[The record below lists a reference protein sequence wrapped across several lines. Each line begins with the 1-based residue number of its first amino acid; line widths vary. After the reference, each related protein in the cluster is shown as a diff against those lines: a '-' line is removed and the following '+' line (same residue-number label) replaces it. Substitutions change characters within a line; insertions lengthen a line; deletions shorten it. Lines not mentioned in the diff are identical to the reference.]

1 MISSLNDDLA
11 YANMSISDL
20 ESQIDELTIQNSSL
34 NNQNNE
40 LIADNNQLANALS
53 EANALISSLESQVD
67 ELQAYI
73 DMADSVIDEQANSIL
88 VQLSNISDLES
99 QVSLA
104 NASILGLEGQV
115 LELTSDN
122 SDLEAQLVSSNDMN
136 TSLTIQVEE
145 LILENENM
153 TSANDSLS
161 SPIYIDLI
169 PGWNIIGFTV
179 KNSQDAVASFDEIVE
194 ILSVVKNN
202 AGEVY
207 WPEFGYNGIGDLI
220 PGQGYQIRVDEAY
233 NDFIFQDLDGLRIEI
248 QPTIPQWAIDMEM
261 SIHPNDIR
269 TLVRVVNSL
278 GQEVNP
284 ESEFEGTLLYYLYND
299 GSVEKQLN

>member
-1 MISSLNDDLA
+1 MNED
-11 YANMSISDL
+11 M
-20 ESQIDELTIQNSSL
+20 T
-34 NNQNNE
+34 NE
-40 LIADNNQLANALS
+40 LVVSESENEALS
-53 EANALISSLESQVD
+53 STITSMGVEIEEATITIDVMTSMVD
-67 ELQAYI
+67 
-73 DMADSVIDEQANSIL
+73 N
-88 VQLSNISDLES
+88 LS
-99 QVSLA
+99 A
-104 NASILGLEGQV
+104 
-115 LELTSDN
+115 
-122 SDLEAQLVSSNDMN
+122 MN
-136 TSLTIQVEE
+136 EE
-145 LILENENM
+145 L

-179 KNSQDAVASFDEIVE
+179 KNSQDAVASFDEIVD

-207 WPEFGYNGIGDLI
+207 WPEFGFNGIGDLI

-233 NDFIFQDLDGLRIEI
+233 ADFNFQDLDGLRIEI
-248 QPTIPQWAIDMEM
+248 QPTIPQWAIDMET

-284 ESEFEGTLLYYLYND
+284 ESEFEGTLLYYLFND
-299 GSVEKQLN
+299 GSVEKHMK